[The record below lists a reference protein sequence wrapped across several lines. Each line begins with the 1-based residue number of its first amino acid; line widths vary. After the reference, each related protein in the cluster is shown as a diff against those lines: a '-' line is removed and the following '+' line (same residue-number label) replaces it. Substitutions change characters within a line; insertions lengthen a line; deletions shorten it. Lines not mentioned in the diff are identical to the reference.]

1 MTIQTQQDKL
11 NGSMEAFARAFSDV
25 IKDTTSHLATKEDI
39 ANMATRQDIANMATK
54 QDIANMATKQ
64 DIANMATKQ
73 DIANMATK
81 QDINGLSDRIDTTN
95 KNMQAQ
101 FARQEEKI
109 AEIAR
114 KLD

>member
-73 DIANMATK
+73 DI
-81 QDINGLSDRIDTTN
+81 NGLSDRIDTTN